1 MLRQAQHNGLFSSL
15 IASKRLTLMQS
26 NGRGFPNWG
35 YIVLGALAFA
45 AFYFITNLKE
55 EDFIKLALSKKSD
68 IVLSAMS
75 GKNISPRILSRTGK
89 IVSKNFQVDKS
100 GSKRD
105 SLTFRVTLK
114 GEKSTATIKTRVV
127 MQPSGEWKMVKSD
140 TIFTD

>member
-1 MLRQAQHNGLFSSL
+1 MQA
-15 IASKRLTLMQS
+15 K
-26 NGRGFPNWG
+26 GRSFPDWG
-35 YIVLGALAFA
+35 YLVLGAVAFA
-45 AFYFITNLKE
+45 VFYFINNLKE
-55 EDFIKLALSKKSD
+55 EDFLKLAIGKKPD
-68 IVLSAMS
+68 ILISAMS

-89 IVSKNFQVDKS
+89 IVSKNFHVDKP

-140 TIFTD
+140 TVFTD